1 MSQVQVT
8 VGLLNLPA
16 EILLDILGY
25 LNVYEAS
32 SSTSS
37 KVCNDIRQVINSSSE
52 LLYLIDLKYFNA
64 IPVPL
69 SGPDGADVGTRRKL
83 LQQSETAWQKAEY
96 SKINHIPIPYAPLEM
111 HKWSSGIIGLPLE
124 PLEQITFVQP
134 TPSPNNAH
142 TTNWQQRSCK
152 IDKAVIENYCFS
164 PAQDLVVLLSRVPS
178 GESHVYDVTFRSL
191 SEDKVHPEAA
201 FPVLK
206 ALDNQVDL
214 EFFDS
219 VTSTHMIF
227 GDYYGLFCKNA
238 HKADGSGVVD
248 LLQIWN
254 WKSKDAFQC
263 LEVLDEACGT
273 LNFSFLTNDKLIV
286 VNAKELL
293 LYSLVN
299 SANAIQLTAK
309 FSLPALRDP
318 FECKNIT
325 FSHIPS
331 HASTHNQLI
340 AFSMDIQSATT
351 NCPCFTFYV
360 ERNTLL
366 ELGSTYTSLY
376 GQASQDSA
384 SLPWSTWGPKHTR
397 TFKENKFDPCKHSV
411 FGFRTAGLTGDLVS
425 PEGKT
430 QRRSLCI
437 RDFNPHRV
445 MDFKAG
451 NGTQGNQ
458 RLIEGETTSSSLFLE
473 PLGSALPYLEL
484 TTEEKFIGTELTMEA
499 NRVTLLSFEVVSRS
513 RILMAGMARKTH
525 EVVQSIEV
533 LDFE

>member
-8 VGLLNLPA
+8 AGLLNLPA

-25 LNVYEAS
+25 LDAYELVRACQ
-32 SSTSS
+32 
-37 KVCNDIRQVINSSSE
+37 VCNDIRQVINSSLE

-64 IPVPL
+64 IPAPL
-69 SGPDGADVGTRRKL
+69 SGPDGADVGTRHKL

-111 HKWSSGIIGLPLE
+111 HKWSSGIIGLPSE

-152 IDKAVIENYCFS
+152 IDMAVIENYCFS
-164 PAQDLVVLLSRVPS
+164 PAQDLVVLLSRVPP

-201 FPVLK
+201 FPILK

-248 LLQIWN
+248 FLQIWN
-254 WKSKDAFQC
+254 WKSKDAFQISECLLTSFLQLTNYLDLQC
-263 LEVLDEACGT
+263 LEVIDEACRT
-273 LNFSFLTNDKLIV
+273 LNFSFLTNNKLLV

-293 LYSLVN
+293 LYSLIN

-309 FSLPALRDP
+309 FSLPALWDP

-331 HASTHNQLI
+331 HASTHNQLV
-340 AFSMDIQSATT
+340 ALTMDIPSATT

-430 QRRSLCI
+430 QR
-437 RDFNPHRV
+437 
-445 MDFKAG
+445 
-451 NGTQGNQ
+451 
-458 RLIEGETTSSSLFLE
+458 
-473 PLGSALPYLEL
+473 
-484 TTEEKFIGTELTMEA
+484 
-499 NRVTLLSFEVVSRS
+499 
-513 RILMAGMARKTH
+513 
-525 EVVQSIEV
+525 
-533 LDFE
+533 